1 MPGDEVAKG
10 SDDMMIDEHEQKQVN
25 AVSDGFNSQYLKIY
39 YGKQSLFLFH

>member
-1 MPGDEVAKG
+1 MPGDKVAKG

-25 AVSDGFNSQYLKIY
+25 AVDGFNSQYLKIY